1 MELAIDK
8 MNDGDA
14 DVRFVP
20 VMGLVPE
27 VGDSYVI
34 TS

>member
-8 MNDGDA
+8 MNDGDK

-20 VMGLVPE
+20 VTYAIPDVC
-27 VGDSYVI
+27 DSCVI
-34 TS
+34 AG